1 MIQKI
6 ERIKNI
12 GNYEDYVASG
22 DTTLKKVTLI
32 YAENGAGKTTLAR
45 ILYSL
50 SQNDPT
56 IIQRHKRIGATSNSE
71 VYIRAEQGSISYNG
85 NNWNL
90 PMANIAV
97 FDAHFVANNVY
108 TGFHINNDHKKQL
121 YKFVLGDAGVDTA
134 RKIERVKQMI
144 ESKNNNINS
153 IINQITALCNPYF
166 TDIDSLIKIKKN
178 PNIENDILAK
188 EHELQLSRDNDAI
201 LNHAVLSKIN
211 LVQLNINY
219 NQLKKIISI
228 SINDIGQEYLDIVR
242 NHISNLNE
250 HNIDDASNWLYKG
263 TLYISSYKVN
273 SCPFCGQEFLDKR
286 LIDGYNQYFSDKY
299 KHIISEIDSFI
310 KQLSQFNIQLVIS
323 NIHASLRQIIDSH
336 SFWEKYMATKS
347 QIPTIDVKWDELKD
361 SFERLRVQLNDKKA
375 SPVAALPINIIDD
388 YINIEKTLNAQLEI
402 INTYIDA
409 YNKRITEIKGKIRP
423 INIIEKE
430 LHSLIIAKRR
440 YDEPLLGNCNSIII
454 LKRQLA
460 RLQTINKALQQQQKD
475 ISTEIVRLYG
485 EKTNYYLTSV
495 FGTKFKISEIKDGGI
510 RGRAKESNLSYTLTF
525 NGTPI
530 EQEGDTY
537 TSFKNV
543 LSEGDKNTIA
553 FSFFLAKLT
562 TGTDLPNKIVVFD
575 DPLTSLDL
583 NRRNTTIYQLVL
595 LYQQVKQCIIL
606 SHNLHFLIE
615 INGVSRIRK
624 QDKKGLQIQNVNG
637 VSRIIEYQI
646 KQEWIANYQK
656 ALNAMYDFLVN
667 PSFEGQEMAINA
679 IRISLETFL
688 KLKYCRFIPDP
699 DQTFG
704 TIVSV
709 LEQSPCSFVNANKS
723 QVIDKLNQLVA
734 ISWRGHHGS
743 VEDRDAYT
751 DVNMTTAEA
760 INYIHMTLD
769 LLNSE
774 L

>member
-144 ESKNNNINS
+144 ESKNNNISS
-153 IINQITALCNPYF
+153 ITNQITALCNPYF

-211 LVQLNINY
+211 LIQLNINY

-250 HNIDDASNWLYKG
+250 HNVDDASNWLYKG
-263 TLYISSYKVN
+263 ALYVSSYKVN

-286 LIDGYNQYFSDKY
+286 LIDQYFGY
-299 KHIISEIDSFI
+299 F
-310 KQLSQFNIQLVIS
+310 
-323 NIHASLRQIIDSH
+323 
-336 SFWEKYMATKS
+336 
-347 QIPTIDVKWDELKD
+347 
-361 SFERLRVQLNDKKA
+361 
-375 SPVAALPINIIDD
+375 
-388 YINIEKTLNAQLEI
+388 
-402 INTYIDA
+402 
-409 YNKRITEIKGKIRP
+409 
-423 INIIEKE
+423 
-430 LHSLIIAKRR
+430 
-440 YDEPLLGNCNSIII
+440 
-454 LKRQLA
+454 
-460 RLQTINKALQQQQKD
+460 
-475 ISTEIVRLYG
+475 
-485 EKTNYYLTSV
+485 
-495 FGTKFKISEIKDGGI
+495 
-510 RGRAKESNLSYTLTF
+510 
-525 NGTPI
+525 
-530 EQEGDTY
+530 
-537 TSFKNV
+537 
-543 LSEGDKNTIA
+543 
-553 FSFFLAKLT
+553 
-562 TGTDLPNKIVVFD
+562 
-575 DPLTSLDL
+575 
-583 NRRNTTIYQLVL
+583 
-595 LYQQVKQCIIL
+595 
-606 SHNLHFLIE
+606 
-615 INGVSRIRK
+615 
-624 QDKKGLQIQNVNG
+624 
-637 VSRIIEYQI
+637 
-646 KQEWIANYQK
+646 
-656 ALNAMYDFLVN
+656 
-667 PSFEGQEMAINA
+667 
-679 IRISLETFL
+679 
-688 KLKYCRFIPDP
+688 
-699 DQTFG
+699 
-704 TIVSV
+704 
-709 LEQSPCSFVNANKS
+709 
-723 QVIDKLNQLVA
+723 
-734 ISWRGHHGS
+734 
-743 VEDRDAYT
+743 
-751 DVNMTTAEA
+751 
-760 INYIHMTLD
+760 
-769 LLNSE
+769 
-774 L
+774 